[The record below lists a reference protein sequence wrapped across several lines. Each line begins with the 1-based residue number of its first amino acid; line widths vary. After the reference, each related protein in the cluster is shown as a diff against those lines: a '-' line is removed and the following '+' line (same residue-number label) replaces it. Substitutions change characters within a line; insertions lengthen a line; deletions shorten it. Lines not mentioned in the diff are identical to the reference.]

1 MADINPTANVS
12 PNQDNK
18 YITDPA
24 LLKELNSVEPTPSDA
39 SQYVTDPEL
48 LKQLNA
54 PTTKPQTEQTVLQKL
69 FGVEPTV
76 GPKGPGV
83 KELL

>member
-39 SQYVTDPEL
+39 
-48 LKQLNA
+48 
-54 PTTKPQTEQTVLQKL
+54 
-69 FGVEPTV
+69 
-76 GPKGPGV
+76 
-83 KELL
+83 